1 MSKKIEKAKQ
11 IINQERQ
18 AKLNDIIQ
26 EVNSL
31 VMQKH
36 AFCNEVDKKINE
48 LLGDDYV
55 ITQVIAYKEV

>member
-1 MSKKIEKAKQ
+1 MSKKVEDAKQ

-18 AKLNDIIQ
+18 AKLNSVIE